1 MVSFFFFKP
10 INHFHWSYF
19 GAKNKGCLL
28 RKLPIIMPEHDST
41 MSRQV
46 PGVKELLKIEF
57 TMFFRAGN
65 MTNFRGGLLAVPF
78 LASISETNRC

>member
-1 MVSFFFFKP
+1 
-10 INHFHWSYF
+10 
-19 GAKNKGCLL
+19 
-28 RKLPIIMPEHDST
+28 MPEHDST